1 MLIIQISDI
10 HVGPE
15 FRDDVFHRA
24 VDEINE
30 LDPDLLLVTGDLT
43 ENGLLSQYEGAAELM
58 KQFTCRRRLYTSGNH
73 DYRST
78 GYLLFRQFFPSKP
91 VLRTRDLLVAT
102 LGTARP
108 ERNDGEAGHRQI
120 VWLENLLR
128 QEKRRFKLVMMHHHL
143 VPVPDTGPNTIPILD
158 AGGCTS
164 LLGPGWGG
172 RLDSLRPQ
180 AQTVEMDSK
189 PHPHNSRRQ
198 PIIRTASRLLFQ
210 LIQHS
215 RNQHGTVS
223 RVAEDRERPKAR
235 LQENNRRRIRA
246 SYDPIPKPLR
256 LTAGGYDPSPRSLSY
271 FTRSKKTSEILG
283 FDLSLEISSIPSPTP
298 TSPSR
303 LTER

>member
-1 MLIIQISDI
+1 MLLRELVWKSLNWRTVSRWFDLLIIQISDI
-10 HVGPE
+10 HVGFE

-58 KQFTCRRRLYTSGNH
+58 KQFNCRRRLYTSGNH

-128 QEKRRFKLVMMHHHL
+128 RERRRFKLVMMHHHL

-158 AGGCTS
+158 AGDV
-164 LLGPGWGG
+164 L
-172 RLDSLRPQ
+172 RALDRSGVGLVLCGHRHRPWKW
-180 AQTVEMDSK
+180 VL
-189 PHPHNSRRQ
+189 NRI
-198 PIIRTASRLLFQ
+198 PII
-210 LIQHS
+210 H
-215 RNQHGTVS
+215 
-223 RVAEDRERPKAR
+223 
-235 LQENNRRRIRA
+235 
-246 SYDPIPKPLR
+246 
-256 LTAGGYDPSPRSLSY
+256 AGSLS
-271 FTRSKKTSEILG
+271 SERLRG
-283 FDLSLEISSIPSPTP
+283 FFSNSYNIVETNKGQYRAWLKIVNGPKLDFKRIIAGESGLATIPFLN
-298 TSPSR
+298 R
-303 LTER
+303 YA